1 MDTQKYITV
10 HRLCELY
17 HAELS
22 FFEELHEI
30 GLIEIVSEKNTKYLP
45 QDNLYEVE
53 RIIRLHKELN
63 VNPEGIDVVM
73 NLLEK
78 VEHLQNELYRIQ
90 SRLRIYEDER

>member
-10 HRLCELY
+10 RRLCEIY
-17 HAELS
+17 HAEFA

-30 GLIEIVSEKNTKYLP
+30 GLIEIVSEKNTMYVP
-45 QDNLYEVE
+45 QDNLHEVE

-78 VEHLQNELYRIQ
+78 VEHLQNELYRMQ
-90 SRLRIYEDER
+90 SRLRIYED